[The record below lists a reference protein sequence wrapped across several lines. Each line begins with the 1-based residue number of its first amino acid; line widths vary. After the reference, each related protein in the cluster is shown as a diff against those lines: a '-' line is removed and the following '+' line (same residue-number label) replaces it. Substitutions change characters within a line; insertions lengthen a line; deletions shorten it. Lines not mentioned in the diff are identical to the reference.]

1 MTNNI
6 NYFKQ
11 FNKEYKEFIIVLSR
25 FSELKSIKNASF
37 DTDFIYKSKEIEK
50 VLEEN
55 HYFELFQKSN
65 NSKSLLNI
73 KIFLLKNTRSDN
85 YIKAGSSLFLKLNK
99 NSLLSTFKKILNS
112 NGTIILFDFHFLRVQ
127 TLM

>member
-73 KIFLLKNTRSDN
+73 KI
-85 YIKAGSSLFLKLNK
+85 SLF
-99 NSLLSTFKKILNS
+99 
-112 NGTIILFDFHFLRVQ
+112 
-127 TLM
+127 